1 MEPLA
6 RALFTL
12 AILLLRAMTLV
23 LAAVARLLGALVGAN
38 ASETT
43 PRDEHAA
50 AASTLSDEEM
60 RAIEIPERIR
70 ASTSDP
76 ARQLEKLRA
85 YEAWRREFDV
95 DNALRTKKPYF
106 ALIKRL
112 YPHAFHGTGKA
123 RSGGAT
129 VQLEKAG
136 QFGTMLRSVREASEA
151 LGRFEDD
158 PIRVVV
164 EHVSFVMTYVF
175 ERVDTRPWPLGKTI
189 RIVDL
194 SRMGMDDLALDVFEF
209 LKAMS
214 DMSKVAF
221 VERVHKIYV
230 LHPPAA
236 FAILFAAFKPLFSE
250 KTLKQIVVCRTIEDF
265 TSAVKSEIDLRDVP
279 REYGGSCEC
288 KDCWRDCAREKE
300 LWELARELNG
310 ESM

>member
-1 MEPLA
+1 MESLA
-6 RALFTL
+6 RVTFTI
-12 AILLLRAMTLV
+12 AIVLLRAMTLV
-23 LAAVARLLGALVGAN
+23 LGALARLLGALLGAS
-38 ASETT
+38 AHERT
-43 PRDEHAA
+43 PSAA
-50 AASTLSDEEM
+50 PADAASTLSSEET
-60 RAIEIPERIR
+60 RDIEIPARIR

-106 ALIKRL
+106 ALVKRL

-129 VQLEKAG
+129 VQIEKAG
-136 QFGTMLRSVREASEA
+136 QFGTLLRAVRETSEA
-151 LGRFEDD
+151 MGRFDDD
-158 PIRVVV
+158 PVRVVV
-164 EHVSFVMTYVF
+164 EHVAFVMTYLF
-175 ERVDTRPWPLGKTI
+175 ERVDARPWPLGKTI

-265 TSAVKSEIDLRDVP
+265 TSTVKSDIDLRDIP

-288 KDCWRDCAREKE
+288 KDCWRDYVREKE
-300 LWELARELNG
+300 LWALARELNG
-310 ESM
+310 EVN